1 MAEITEGRG
10 FPNLYGGS
18 TANEIATG
26 FIRIQ
31 TRGQQELSE
40 QLLRA
45 ARAIDPSGEAGR
57 KALMRAVGHGLK
69 AIGDAYKQNIGRD
82 VTGNLRKSVKNKYV
96 FYDAAVVGVVG
107 PRSTGT
113 GSASEKDGSG
123 NHAWLIEFGTPPR
136 RPGSQNRR
144 TYVNV
149 HRMINGKMK
158 RHATSMNDEQFQRQ
172 SRGYYFLMGSINEP
186 TRQAKFGSGYPHD
199 FVTDPKARGGI
210 RPMTLGPNETYGGV
224 TAKNPM
230 QNAIRAEAGNARSAL
245 LAALQKQIKQF
256 TNN

>member
-1 MAEITEGRG
+1 MAEITQGRG
-10 FPNLYGGS
+10 FPNEFGGS

-26 FIRIQ
+26 FIRVR
-31 TRGQQELSE
+31 TSGQQELAE
-40 QLLRA
+40 ALLRA
-45 ARAIDPSGEAGR
+45 AKALDPSGEAGR
-57 KALMRAVGHGLK
+57 KALMRAVGHGLA
-69 AIGDAYKQNIGRD
+69 AIGEQYKKNIGPD

-96 FYDAAVVGVVG
+96 FYDDAVVGVVG

-123 NHAWLIEFGTPPR
+123 NAAWLIEFGTPR
-136 RPGSQNRR
+136 RKPGSQNRR
-144 TYVNV
+144 AYVNV

-158 RHATSMNDEQFQRQ
+158 RHTTAMNDDQFQRQ

-199 FVTDPKARGGI
+199 FVTDPKGRGGI

-224 TAKNPM
+224 KAKRPM
-230 QNAIRAEAGNARSAL
+230 ERAIRSEGGNARAAL
-245 LAALQKQIKQF
+245 LASLNKQIKQF
-256 TNN
+256 TNT